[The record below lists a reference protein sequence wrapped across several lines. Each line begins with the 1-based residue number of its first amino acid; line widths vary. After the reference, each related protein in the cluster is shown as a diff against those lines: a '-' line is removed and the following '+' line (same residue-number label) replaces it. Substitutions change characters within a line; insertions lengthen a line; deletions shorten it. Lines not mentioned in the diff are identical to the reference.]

1 MNRGD
6 ADGLPA
12 IEPNGNAP
20 NSCNSVRHRAGS
32 GRAAGRARSFPHPK
46 LATLLKE
53 RRARLGITKRVI
65 STLCHLTHSQI
76 ALYEDHNNVPG
87 VATICK
93 LADGYG
99 IPAELIILATLNTQ
113 GLLNLPAPGAK
124 ITPRIRTRMRKPE

>member
-1 MNRGD
+1 M
-6 ADGLPA
+6 LQTLA
-12 IEPNGNAP
+12 ILCGIGPE
-20 NSCNSVRHRAGS
+20 V
-32 GRAAGRARSFPHPK
+32 AALLDRRVLSPGPK